1 MSQGW
6 HGAGWTRRFVRVALA
21 TSLAGLLLIPTA
33 GSAAAHA
40 RLEASDP
47 AAGTVL
53 TAQPPT
59 VSLTFNE
66 PVEVNDGVIE
76 VFDDRF
82 NRVDSGHV
90 TAIGQGRTRLQIGL
104 RPGLARGTYT
114 VSWHASSGDTH
125 PVSGSFRFSLI
136 EVSVVS
142 GTVPG
147 GGRNDV
153 AGVMLGALRWM
164 GYLGLVLGPG
174 VLLVALAL
182 WPAALADR
190 RTRRLALA
198 GLSLLAVSTLGAML
212 LQGVWASGQ
221 PFSALWTTPERL
233 DTHSRRFDA
242 VFAVRSFLLVGFT
255 VALVVA
261 LSRSVRL
268 PKRSSRP
275 VTRSSRLV
283 ADSSQLVTGSSRLVT
298 GSSRL
303 VLGGTTVSTVALL
316 ATWPLVGHSAIGDAS
331 ALAISVNLV
340 HTFAMTVWLGGLVL
354 IVVGMRGEQAADLA
368 VVLPRFSRL
377 ALAAVSTLVAT
388 GTFMTWREVGSLNA
402 LTATTYGRV
411 LLAKLVGVLILI
423 LLGNLA
429 RLWVRGYLSGGIR
442 GRAAVA
448 PPPGGELV
456 VPGQDA
462 ALWRGL
468 LAETTI
474 ALGVLALTAAL
485 VVIVPAR

>member
-6 HGAGWTRRFVRVALA
+6 HGACWTRRFVRVALA

-125 PVSGSFRFSLI
+125 PVSGSFRFSLG
-136 EVSVVS
+136 ELSVVS

-182 WPAALADR
+182 WPAAVADR

-283 ADSSQLVTGSSRLVT
+283 A

-354 IVVGMRGEQAADLA
+354 IVVGMRGERAADLA

-377 ALAAVSTLVAT
+377 ALAAVATLVAT

-411 LLAKLVGVLILI
+411 LLVKLVGVLILI

>member
-6 HGAGWTRRFVRVALA
+6 HGACWTRRLVRVALA

-66 PVEVNDGVIE
+66 PVEVNDGAIE

-90 TAIGQGRTRLQIGL
+90 TAIGQGRTQLQIGL

-125 PVSGSFRFSLI
+125 PVSGSFRFSLG
-136 EVSVVS
+136 ELSVVS

-190 RTRRLALA
+190 RTRRLTLA
-198 GLSLLAVSTLGAML
+198 GLLLLAVSTLGAML

-261 LSRSVRL
+261 LLRSVRL

-275 VTRSSRLV
+275 VTRSSRL
-283 ADSSQLVTGSSRLVT
+283 AAGSSQLVT

-303 VLGGTTVSTVALL
+303 VLGGTTVATVALL

-388 GTFMTWREVGSLNA
+388 GTFMTWREVGSLSA

-429 RLWVRGYLSGGIR
+429 RLWVRGYLSAGIR
-442 GRAAVA
+442 GRAAA
-448 PPPGGELV
+448 DPPPGGELV
-456 VPGQDA
+456 VPGQAA